1 MHINLFTI
9 LKQHMYLFQKNFKKP
24 TKSIKKHS
32 NASNVTRKPKR
43 GKDELKQPKKKVDKS
58 DPNWK
63 LKPNEKITVLTK
75 VIALGSMLFYKQ
87 LIGLLINLF
96 EFFK

>member
-1 MHINLFTI
+1 M
-9 LKQHMYLFQKNFKKP
+9 LKHYMYLFQKNLKKL
-24 TKSIKKHS
+24 TKSINKHS

-43 GKDELKQPKKKVDKS
+43 GKDESKQPKKKVDKS

-75 VIALGSMLFYKQ
+75 VIALGSMLCYKQ
-87 LIGLLINLF
+87 LPRREI
-96 EFFK
+96 